1 MYNNYSKLQQTYVDC
16 NCQNC
21 DKYRKFKT
29 QEKCPKQTREDYR
42 EQFGSFSISAAVREP
57 HGGCCSNCGCCGNCN
72 NCNYC
77 NNKSMNGVN

>member
-42 EQFGSFSISAAVREP
+42 EQFGSFFYFSRRKRTTWWVL
-57 HGGCCSNCGCCGNCN
+57 
-72 NCNYC
+72 
-77 NNKSMNGVN
+77 

>member
-1 MYNNYSKLQQTYVDC
+1 MYNNYSKLQQTYVHC

-57 HGGCCSNCGCCGNCN
+57 HGGCCSNCGCCSNYNCN
-72 NCNYC
+72 N
-77 NNKSMNGVN
+77 KVMNGIN